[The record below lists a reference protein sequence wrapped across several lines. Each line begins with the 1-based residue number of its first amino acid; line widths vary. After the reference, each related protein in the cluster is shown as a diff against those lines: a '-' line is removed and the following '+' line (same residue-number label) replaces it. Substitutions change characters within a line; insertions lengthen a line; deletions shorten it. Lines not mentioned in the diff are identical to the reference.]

1 MFNIFSTKIEA
12 FALNFSDTSLKVAQL
27 NDKFGRRPCFIHG
40 QTEIPEGIIEQ
51 GEIKKENELAA
62 LITKA
67 VGQAKGGKIKSKYAA
82 VSLPEEKS
90 FVDVLRL
97 PNLKEEEIGQAVL
110 FEAAN
115 YIPIPLDEVYFDF
128 EVVTRSPASQ
138 VGVAGATANK
148 TTPQGSSA
156 GSIEV
161 LIAATPKKIVDS
173 YASTLKIAGFRPLFM
188 EVESLSLARA
198 LIKRGVV
205 HRPLLMIDFGQFRT
219 IFVIFAG
226 QSLRFS
232 STIPVASKELDN
244 LLMKQLNIDLAEAE
258 RIKQTEGL
266 WGDSKILDVIVPV
279 LTDLT
284 EQIKKHLDYYHSH
297 VPLDHVPH
305 FVEKIVLC
313 GGGANLK
320 GLANFL
326 ADALKIKIELGNPW
340 VNAFPSSAK
349 EILPITLEESMSYT
363 AAIGLALGASLYD

>member
-1 MFNIFSTKIEA
+1 MLNIFSTKIDA
-12 FALNFSDTSLKVAQL
+12 FALNFSDTSLKVVQL
-27 NDKFGRRPCFIHG
+27 GNKKGRSSRFIYG
-40 QTEIPEGIIEQ
+40 QADIPEGVVEQ

-62 LITKA
+62 LIKKTISG
-67 VGQAKGGKIKSKYAA
+67 VNGGKIKSKYVA

-97 PNLKEEEIGQAVL
+97 PNLKKGEVGNAVL

-128 EVVTRSPASQ
+128 EVVKRSALNKVS
-138 VGVAGATANK
+138 GAVVDKAV
-148 TTPQGSSA
+148 PQG
-156 GSIEV
+156 GSLGESMEV

-173 YASTLKIAGFRPLFM
+173 YASMLKIAGLKPFFM
-188 EVESLSLARA
+188 EVESLSLSRA
-198 LIKRGVV
+198 LIKQGVN
-205 HRPLLMIDFGQFRT
+205 HRPLLIIDFGQFRT
-219 IFVIFAG
+219 VFVIFAG

-244 LLMKQLNIDLAEAE
+244 LLMKQLNINLAEAE
-258 RIKQTEGL
+258 KIKQTEGL
-266 WGDSKILDVIVPV
+266 WGDSKILDIIVPV

-297 VPLDHVPH
+297 SPLNHVPH

-320 GLANFL
+320 GLASFL
-326 ADALKIKIELGNPW
+326 TDALKIRIELGNPW
-340 VNAFPSSAK
+340 VNVFSSSHK
-349 EILPITLEESMSYT
+349 EILPVSLEESVSYAT
-363 AAIGLALGASLYD
+363 AIGLALSVSLYD